1 MMFKKPETEKKDKKI
16 ENKSLF
22 SKDNVNMKHQSE
34 FDYLKTLG
42 VFLIAHVHVYDDFS
56 YGYFRG
62 IIDYL
67 GFLIGAGG
75 FMILM
80 GLGMKYSRHHE
91 IKNYIDRGISL
102 LTMGQ
107 LLNLFRDCLP
117 NLIAYWTTGNKIFIS
132 RAMQIFQTDIFTF
145 AGIVFLIFTL
155 IKKIKLSDSSIFI
168 ISIIMNFLGFG
179 FYKIMKPPK
188 DIFLSIFLGF
198 FILTDAETFFPLFSY
213 FIFVGF
219 GYWLGGIYQKISDK
233 NKFYNLVLII
243 CFPISFI
250 YYFLRSHFIFP
261 IFPEYYTIEHYC
273 LLLGPDAFA
282 CCMSNLIFL
291 AIFYKIDVFLKGKTP
306 EFVTHC
312 AKNFTQYYIIS
323 YLLIEPTYTF
333 LSATKGDEYP
343 SKMKYPTLFASIV
356 LVLCRMIIDINHKY
370 IHFTIINLKIQKRNI
385 VFALIWIASIISAI
399 YIYQRIEVMAT
410 IWNNYLRKGD
420 E

>member
-1 MMFKKPETEKKDKKI
+1 MMFKKSETEKKDKKI

-62 IIDYL
+62 IIDYI
-67 GFLIGAGG
+67 GFLVGAGG

-80 GLGMKYSRHHE
+80 GLGMKYSRRHE

-145 AGIVFLIFTL
+145 AGIVFLIFAL
-155 IKKIKLSDSSIFI
+155 LKKVKLSDSSIFI
-168 ISIIMNFLGFG
+168 ISIIMNFVGFG

-188 DIFLSIFLGF
+188 DIFLNIFLGF
-198 FILTDAETFFPLFSY
+198 FILADAETFFPFFSY

-261 IFPEYYTIEHYC
+261 ILPEYYTFEHYC
-273 LLLGPDAFA
+273 LIPGPDAFA
-282 CCMSNLIFL
+282 CCMSNLIF
-291 AIFYKIDVFLKGKTP
+291 F
-306 EFVTHC
+306 
-312 AKNFTQYYIIS
+312 AK
-323 YLLIEPTYTF
+323 
-333 LSATKGDEYP
+333 
-343 SKMKYPTLFASIV
+343 
-356 LVLCRMIIDINHKY
+356 
-370 IHFTIINLKIQKRNI
+370 
-385 VFALIWIASIISAI
+385 
-399 YIYQRIEVMAT
+399 
-410 IWNNYLRKGD
+410 
-420 E
+420 